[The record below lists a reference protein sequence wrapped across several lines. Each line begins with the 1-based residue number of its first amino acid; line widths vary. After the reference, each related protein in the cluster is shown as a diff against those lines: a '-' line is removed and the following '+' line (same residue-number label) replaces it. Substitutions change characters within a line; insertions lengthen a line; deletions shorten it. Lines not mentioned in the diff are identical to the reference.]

1 MWVVYALLAAVFAA
15 LTTIL
20 AKVGLK
26 GLDSNVAVAIRTGI
40 VLVMAWMVVLVA
52 GGADKL
58 RDLTRTHML
67 FLTLSG
73 IATGLSWLFY
83 FKALQLGQVSRV
95 APLDKFSIV
104 LTIIMGIIFLHEP
117 LTAKMV
123 VGGVLITAGTLV
135 MVL

>member
-1 MWVVYALLAAVFAA
+1 MWAVYALLAAVFAA

-40 VLVMAWMVVLVA
+40 VLVMAWIVVLAA

-58 RDLTRTHML
+58 RDLTRMHLL

-83 FKALQLGQVSRV
+83 FKALQMGQVSRV

-104 LTIIMGIIFLHEP
+104 LTIIMGILFLHEP
-117 LTAKMV
+117 LTAKIV

>member
-1 MWVVYALLAAVFAA
+1 MWVVYALLAALFAS

-40 VLVMAWMVVLVA
+40 VLVMAWIVVLVA
-52 GGADKL
+52 GGTDKL
-58 RDLTRTHML
+58 RDLNRTHIL
-67 FLTLSG
+67 FLTLSV

-83 FKALQLGQVSRV
+83 FKALQMGQVSRV

-104 LTIIMGIIFLHEP
+104 LTIIMGVVFLHEP
-117 LTAKMV
+117 LTAKIV
-123 VGGVLITAGTLV
+123 IGGVLITAGTLV

>member
-40 VLVMAWMVVLVA
+40 VLVMAWVVVFVA
-52 GGADKL
+52 GGAGKL
-58 RDLTRTHML
+58 RDLNRTHLL

-104 LTIIMGIIFLHEP
+104 LTIIMGVLFLHEP
-117 LTAKMV
+117 VTAKLIL
-123 VGGVLITAGTLV
+123 GGVLITVGTLV
-135 MVL
+135 MVW

>member
-1 MWVVYALLAAVFAA
+1 MWVVYALLAALFAS

-40 VLVMAWMVVLVA
+40 VLVMAWIVVLVA
-52 GGADKL
+52 GGVDKL
-58 RDLTRTHML
+58 RDLNRTHIL

-83 FKALQLGQVSRV
+83 FKALQMGQVSRV
-95 APLDKFSIV
+95 APLDKFSFV
-104 LTIIMGIIFLHEP
+104 LTIIMGVVFLHEP
-117 LTAKMV
+117 LTAKIV
-123 VGGVLITAGTLV
+123 IGGVLITAGTLV

>member
-1 MWVVYALLAAVFAA
+1 MWVVYALLAALFVS

-40 VLVMAWMVVLVA
+40 VLVMAWIVVLVA
-52 GGADKL
+52 GGTDKL
-58 RDLTRTHML
+58 RDLNRTHIL

-83 FKALQLGQVSRV
+83 FKALQMGQVSRV

-104 LTIIMGIIFLHEP
+104 LTIIMGVVFLHEP
-117 LTAKMV
+117 LTAKIV
-123 VGGVLITAGTLV
+123 IGGVLITAGTLV

>member
-1 MWVVYALLAAVFAA
+1 MGRYALLAALFAS
-15 LTTIL
+15 LTTIWPSR
-20 AKVGLK
+20 LK

-40 VLVMAWMVVLVA
+40 VLVMAWIVVLVA

-58 RDLTRTHML
+58 RDLNRTHML

-83 FKALQLGQVSRV
+83 FKALQIGQVSRV

-104 LTIIMGIIFLHEP
+104 LTIIMGVVFLHEP
-117 LTAKMV
+117 LTAKLV
-123 VGGVLITAGTLV
+123 IGGVLITAGTLV